1 MDDLRDIYN
10 TMDETNNHAIKLV
23 ENKRK
28 RIKRMKVG
36 IVVSIILLITIPT
49 ICCIFLGFRV
59 IELQA
64 EITKLHRLYGMSTKE
79 PDHNNYAYAA
89 EIDVNKIKPETSI
102 SITPIITPA
111 ESINITPIITP
122 SITPIITQKI
132 TPTLAPIITPTITP
146 TKMPNDS
153 TDTTSAIIPT
163 ESSSNQIKSTEA
175 VSTIVPSPT
184 LKPQGEI
191 TKGIYKDKQVYLTF
205 DDGPSIYTDEIL
217 DVLKEYGIKAT
228 FFVVGKTDEHS
239 KEMYKRIVEEGHT
252 LGMHSY
258 SHKYDKIYKSVKDF
272 DKDFTKLWKLL
283 YDTTGYKPS
292 IYRFPGGSSNQ
303 MNENGIKD
311 FIKYLNDA
319 GIVYF
324 DWNVLNGD
332 ATGVTYTEEQ
342 LVENV
347 LSGVEAKKRS
357 IVLLHD
363 SQSKRATVDS
373 LPTLLDDL
381 LQGGAE
387 LLQLNKD
394 VPPIQMIKAD
404 SVK

>member
-1 MDDLRDIYN
+1 MDDLRDINN
-10 TMDETNNHAIKLV
+10 TIDETTNHALKLA

-28 RIKRMKVG
+28 RIKRMKIG
-36 IVVSIILLITIPT
+36 IIISVILLITLPT

-64 EITKLHRLYGMSTKE
+64 DITELHSLYGMSTEE

-89 EIDVNKIKPETSI
+89 EIDINKINPAAII

-111 ESINITPIITP
+111 ASITITPT
-122 SITPIITQKI
+122 I
-132 TPTLAPIITPTITP
+132 TPTLAPIITTAIAPTIAP
-146 TKMPNDS
+146 SIMPDAS
-153 TDTTSAIIPT
+153 SVIIPIDD
-163 ESSSNQIKSTEA
+163 SSSNQIESTQT
-175 VSTIVPSPT
+175 VPTLMPSPT
-184 LKPQGEI
+184 SIPLDEI
-191 TKGIYKDKQVYLTF
+191 KEGIYKDKQVYLTF

-217 DVLKEYGIKAT
+217 DILKEYGIKAT

-239 KEMYKRIVEEGHT
+239 KKMYKRIVEEGHT

-292 IYRFPGGSSNQ
+292 IYRFPGGSANQ
-303 MNENGIKD
+303 MNEHGIED

-319 GIVYF
+319 DMVYF

-347 LSGVEAKKRS
+347 LSGVKVKKRS

-387 LLQLNKD
+387 LLPLNKD